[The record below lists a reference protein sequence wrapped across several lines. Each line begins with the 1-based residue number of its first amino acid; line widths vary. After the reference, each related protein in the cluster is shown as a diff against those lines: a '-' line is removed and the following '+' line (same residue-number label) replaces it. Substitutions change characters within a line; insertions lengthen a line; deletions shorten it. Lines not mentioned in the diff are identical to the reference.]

1 MNTILGITKHL
12 VTIQVLMIDK
22 VRKKDL
28 ESRKHYWIWLHFG
41 NSWTSALELGQ
52 ALIDIIVNISK
63 KYIEI
68 LMLQICNF
76 VPE

>member
-12 VTIQVLMIDK
+12 VTIQVFMIDK

-28 ESRKHYWIWLHFG
+28 ESRKHYWVWLHFE
-41 NSWTSALELGQ
+41 NSWTSPLELGQ